1 MYKKPRV
8 IPCLLIEDGSLVK
21 TKKFKERTYIGDP
34 INAVKIFNEKEADEL
49 CLLDI
54 SSHKNRAI
62 DFPLLENIASEAFMP
77 LSYGGGIRS
86 LEDAKRLFRIGFE
99 KVIFNTALMEDK
111 ELVKET
117 AAFAGSQS
125 VVASIDIKRN
135 FFGGLDCYIDCGTK
149 KAGRG
154 CLEYLEEIEKLDV
167 GEIFLNSIDCD
178 GMMGGYDFSAI
189 KSITEKTNLPV
200 ISCGGAGSLADLAK
214 AVKDGGAHAAAA
226 GSLFVYYG
234 PRHAV
239 LINYPTEQ
247 EQREA
252 GLFA

>member
-1 MYKKPRV
+1 MYRKPRV
-8 IPCLLIEDGSLVK
+8 IPCLLLEDGCLVK

-34 INAVKIFNEKEADEL
+34 INAVKIFNEEEADEL

-54 SSHKNRAI
+54 SSHKNKAI
-62 DFPLLENIASEAFMP
+62 DFLLLENIASEAFMP

-86 LEDAKRLFRIGFE
+86 LEDAKCLFRIGFE
-99 KVIFNTALMEDK
+99 KVIFNTALIEDRD
-111 ELVKET
+111 LVKET
-117 AAFAGSQS
+117 VVFAGSQS

-135 FFGGLDCYIDCGTK
+135 FFGGLDCYIDCGMK
-149 KAGRG
+149 KIKRG
-154 CLEYLEEIEKLDV
+154 CFEYLEEIEKLDV

-178 GMMGGYDFSAI
+178 GVMRGYDLSAI
-189 KSITEKTNLPV
+189 KSITERTNLPV
-200 ISCGGAGSLADLAK
+200 ICCGGAGSLTDLTK

-234 PRHAV
+234 SRRAV

-247 EQREA
+247 EQREV
-252 GLFA
+252 GLFS